1 MAVTV
6 ESFAANSTAGNNDVT
21 ITFPGTYTPLE
32 DDIIFLWCGKNAVGL
47 TYTNASPWV
56 EVQTGGFAPSDDSMR
71 VSVIYRVVT
80 AGEESGGTLTYDA
93 SNVWSANS
101 AGATIGVALRGVDT
115 AAIIDSFGTTDQ
127 ATTGTSHSLAGLTGA
142 NLSTGSLV
150 LSGIFADGAGASDYA
165 EPTDWGTVQLN
176 ASQMRSAVFS
186 LDAATTA
193 SVDVDQVAIT
203 GPGDEFVS
211 VTVAFTAAGGGA
223 TDLVVADHAVTVAM
237 DAVVLTQVHTLAV
250 ADHAV
255 DVVMDNVAL
264 TQVHQLVVADH
275 AVDVVMDNV
284 TLTQV
289 HNLTVADHAVTVV
302 IDNVVLTQV
311 HELVVADH
319 AVTVVIDNVVLD
331 PDDGESDLV
340 VEDLTIVVVADN
352 VALTQVHSL
361 VVADM
366 TIVVAAD
373 NVTLGVPQEEV
384 FVRKA
389 VHATLS
395 SATPNTVTLTGSHAR
410 VQIINHDATEPLSV
424 FYTTTGGTPE
434 TASADADNSFVVP
447 PLAAMSV
454 RVTGTGFVASIV
466 GDGNAYSVVGYD
478 NVADQALP

>member
-255 DVVMDNVAL
+255 DVVMDNV
-264 TQVHQLVVADH
+264 
-275 AVDVVMDNV
+275 

-389 VHATLS
+389 VHATLT

>member
-6 ESFAANSTAGNNDVT
+6 ESFATSSTAGDNDVT
-21 ITFPGTYTPLE
+21 ITFPGSYTPLE
-32 DDIIFLWCGKNAVGL
+32 DDIVFLWTAKNAVGL

-56 EVQTGGFAPSDDSMR
+56 EVQTGGFEPSDSSMR

-80 AGEESGGTLTYDA
+80 AGEESGGTLTYTA

-115 AAIIDSFGTTDQ
+115 AAVIDSFGTTSQ

-150 LSGIFADGAGASDYA
+150 LSGIFADGTGTTYA
-165 EPTDWGTVQLN
+165 EPTDWGIVQQFN
-176 ASQMRSAVFS
+176 TQMGSAVFS
-186 LDAATTA
+186 KDATTT
-193 SVDVDQVAIT
+193 SGVDISAVSIT

-211 VTVAFTAAGGGA
+211 VTVAFTAGGGA
-223 TDLVVADHAVTVAM
+223 TDLVVADHAVTVVA
-237 DAVVLTQVHTLAV
+237 DNVVLTQVHTLAV
-250 ADHAV
+250 ADQAI
-255 DVVMDNVAL
+255 
-264 TQVHQLVVADH
+264 TVVA
-275 AVDVVMDNV
+275 
-284 TLTQV
+284 
-289 HNLTVADHAVTVV
+289 
-302 IDNVVLTQV
+302 DNVVLTQV

-331 PDDGESDLV
+331 PDDGESDLIV
-340 VEDLTIVVVADN
+340 DDLTIVVVADN
-352 VALTQVHSL
+352 VALTQVHEL

-424 FYTTTGGTPE
+424 FYTTTGGTPG

-447 PLAAMSV
+447 PLTAMSV

>member
-6 ESFAANSTAGNNDVT
+6 ESFATSSTAGDNDVT
-21 ITFPGTYTPLE
+21 ITFPGSYTPLE
-32 DDIIFLWCGKNAVGL
+32 DDIVFLWTAKNAVGL

-56 EVQTGGFAPSDDSMR
+56 EVQTGGFEPSDSSMR

-80 AGEESGGTLTYDA
+80 AGEESGGTLTYTA

-115 AAIIDSFGTTDQ
+115 AAVIDSFGTTSQ
-127 ATTGTSHSLAGLTGA
+127 ATTGTSLALAGLTCA

-150 LSGIFADGAGASDYA
+150 LSGIFADGTGTTYA
-165 EPTDWGTVQLN
+165 EPTDWGIVQQFN
-176 ASQMRSAVFS
+176 TQMGSAVFS
-186 LDAATTA
+186 KDATTT
-193 SVDVDQVAIT
+193 SGVDISAVSIT

-211 VTVAFTAAGGGA
+211 VTVAFTAGGGA
-223 TDLVVADHAVTVAM
+223 TDLVVADHAVTVVA
-237 DAVVLTQVHTLAV
+237 DNVVLTQVHTLAV
-250 ADHAV
+250 ADQAIT
-255 DVVMDNVAL
+255 VVADNVAL

-289 HNLTVADHAVTVV
+289 HNLTVADQAITVV
-302 IDNVVLTQV
+302 ADNVVLTQV

-331 PDDGESDLV
+331 PDDGESDLIV
-340 VEDLTIVVVADN
+340 DDLTIVVVADN
-352 VALTQVHSL
+352 VALTQVHEL

-424 FYTTTGGTPE
+424 FYTTTGGTPG

-447 PLAAMSV
+447 PLTAMSV